1 MKLPYHEKSTYFFD
15 TARQYEYG
23 FLFKVLKDIEP
34 LLLWA
39 HNNKEIMLK

>member
-23 FLFKVLKDIEP
+23 FLFKVLKDVQS
-34 LLLWA
+34 LSLRA